1 MPFGLINAP
10 IVFMD
15 LMNRVF
21 WDCLDRFIVV
31 FIDDTLVYSRT
42 YEEHE
47 QHLRFLLQ
55 SLVEKQ
61 LYAKFYKRE
70 FWLDQV
76 AFLSHVVLIDSIQVD
91 LRKAE
96 TMLDW
101 QRCKTTKKVQ
111 SFLGLASYYK
121 RFVEGFAKLA

>member
-1 MPFGLINAP
+1 MSFGLISAP

-15 LMNRVF
+15 IMNRVF
-21 WDCLDRFIVV
+21 QDCLDRFIVV